1 MRQRRLLALSSNI
14 NNPIATVAGAMPA
27 TGPFRREIGRR
38 PLWLLF
44 LVFFN
49 GSGLTRFPHHCPERL

>member
-1 MRQRRLLALSSNI
+1 
-14 NNPIATVAGAMPA
+14 MPA